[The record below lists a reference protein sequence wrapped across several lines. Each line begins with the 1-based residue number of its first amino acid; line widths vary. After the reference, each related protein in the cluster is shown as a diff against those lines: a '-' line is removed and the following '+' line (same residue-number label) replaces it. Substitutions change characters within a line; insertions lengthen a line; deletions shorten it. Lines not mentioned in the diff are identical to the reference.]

1 MKQKQSSQQIYD
13 KTVQGIWKILYSHGN
28 VEDFIENPIWSIS
41 SDALY
46 YENRNFKK
54 IIENLK
60 NRAHSFTTWDDLINH
75 FNELTEQADWLTLDF
90 IKHDGKIKYK
100 IEFPDNIKRFVVKYD
115 GNKRKQYTTK
125 KIEFPKEI
133 DLNIQL
139 KTVNQDILNKIPVS
153 EHIKRLSSPIIDY
166 IEKGKY
172 ITNTEAPISEQH
184 ISKTVNNYLENP
196 EKFEK
201 MNTPKTNVFPKI
213 LEAADEVSMGVMI
226 LLSEM
231 VAVGY
236 GMQAAGW
243 VLDNKKIAWDGAD
256 IVQIAW
262 DPTKLFKKEEKSD
275 TSLQNTAHES
285 WNPKSQIQSHGSQI
299 HTQLY

>member
-1 MKQKQSSQQIYD
+1 MHDSINSNLRFNTPENLIKSFPKTLQSPKTLEYIKNEIYKPKTPILDEFISQNPKISFTYDPSIEEIDPRVTLNIQHNEDIELIRNLLKQKQSSQQIYD

-28 VEDFIENPIWSIS
+28 VEDFIENPVWSIS

-60 NRAHSFTTWDDLINH
+60 NRAHSFTTRDDLINH

-90 IKHDGKIKYK
+90 IKHEGKIKYK

-153 EHIKRLSSPIIDY
+153 EHIKRLSTPIIDY

-172 ITNTEAPISEQH
+172 ITNTESPISEQH
-184 ISKTVNNYLENP
+184 I
-196 EKFEK
+196 
-201 MNTPKTNVFPKI
+201 
-213 LEAADEVSMGVMI
+213 
-226 LLSEM
+226 
-231 VAVGY
+231 
-236 GMQAAGW
+236 
-243 VLDNKKIAWDGAD
+243 
-256 IVQIAW
+256 
-262 DPTKLFKKEEKSD
+262 
-275 TSLQNTAHES
+275 
-285 WNPKSQIQSHGSQI
+285 
-299 HTQLY
+299 